1 MTQLTI
7 AVIGASTQRRKFGN
21 KAVRAYLQRGWQVFP
36 IHPTATEIEGLPAYR
51 TVRDVPVPRLDRA
64 SFYLPPEIGRTAIEE
79 LAGIDCGEVWL
90 NPGADSPEVVRR
102 ARQLGLNAVQGCSIV
117 DIGVSPHDLD

>member
-1 MTQLTI
+1 MTQLTV

-21 KAVRAYLQRGWQVFP
+21 KAVRAYRQRGWQVFP

-51 TVRDVPVPRLDRA
+51 SVRDVPVGRLDRA
-64 SFYLPPEIGRTAIEE
+64 SFYLPPEVGRNAIED
-79 LAGIDCGEVWL
+79 LAGMDCGEVWL
-90 NPGADSPEVVRR
+90 NPGADSPEVVRK
-102 ARQLGLNAVQGCSIV
+102 ARQLGLNVVQGCSIV